1 MKGNPRWCDNE
12 DTIFS
17 RRLMCNIFK
26 IFRQYYYSLYGTC
39 ELSMHMNSKS
49 TFFFRYDPTII
60 NSLFCV
66 SLDDMD
72 KIRIIDGNLN
82 HIDAIRNFYQL
93 TGI

>member
-1 MKGNPRWCDNE
+1 
-12 DTIFS
+12 
-17 RRLMCNIFK
+17 
-26 IFRQYYYSLYGTC
+26 
-39 ELSMHMNSKS
+39 MHMNSKS

-82 HIDAIRNFYQL
+82 HIDAIRNFYQFL
-93 TGI
+93 FFENTIYEDFSN